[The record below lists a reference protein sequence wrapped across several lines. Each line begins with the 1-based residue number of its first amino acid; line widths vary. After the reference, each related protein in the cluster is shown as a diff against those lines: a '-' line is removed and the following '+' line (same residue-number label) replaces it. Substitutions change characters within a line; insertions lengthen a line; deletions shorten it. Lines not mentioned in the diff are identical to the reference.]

1 MAPVRAPAPATQRT
15 SEGFEAFREGLDL
28 LRTVVA
34 DPDNIAVGP
43 EAFYLNSYGYEGFV
57 HDLVSDY
64 RVLSVVRT
72 KPGAAFFI
80 SRPAHGTYYPAFI
93 MYDEQ
98 GVADQVVSL
107 FVGNERKG
115 VAVAAAHDNRSYL
128 FVLSQ
133 PCEFTG
139 TALITLMTPD
149 SAAGA
154 DSGGGSYRIENL
166 LLLKEK
172 PRQEPRRY
180 GFSSVLAVP
189 SERAGR
195 RQARIT
201 WITDWATRSR
211 LEYGPSTRYGSRVES
226 EEELFPPSAATYAQ
240 VYVPPVTAI
249 YNNHRLI
256 LDGLQ
261 EDRTYHFRLLGT
273 TPDGTEVASPDHTFS
288 TAPHSRVRGTV
299 EHGSVPLEVANE
311 APVERAS
318 WPVTSGIPFPQ
329 GALTAA
335 ENTRL
340 LNRAGAEV
348 PLQAAVLAEWP
359 DGSVKW
365 LLLDFQ
371 ADVGAAGSAEYRLEY
386 GNGVVRREGGP
397 RTPIEVAADGP
408 RVELSTGPLKLLL
421 DCEAPCFPGRVWID
435 ANGDGVFS
443 ADEEITNPRSPGSME
458 LVTAAGTT
466 YGTHHGP
473 CSAVVEER
481 GPLRTVVKVQGRLQA
496 ADGSRMFTYITRIN
510 AYAGKD
516 FLRVLHTWENDRVA
530 ENFTAVR
537 SLVLRTPLR
546 LNDSSCTLF
555 GADDAAYRSNRQ
567 PTLAQ
572 LEDDEYTVAEQ
583 GGIRQRGQRAQGTVD
598 LSDAA
603 RGLTVAMRDFWQN
616 YPKSLGAAE
625 NSLEVGLCPPL
636 PDDRYGGRGEVEDK
650 LYYYLQGGEYKF
662 KQGVSRTHELVYRF
676 HAAGAPNSP
685 PHLQEPLRARAPAA
699 WYCDSKAF
707 GDVAAADA
715 RKFPEY
721 EQYADNCL
729 ANYLETRETGREYGV
744 LNFGDWYHVQKWGN
758 IEYDTPHV
766 FFLHYARGGDP
777 RFFAAGEQAV
787 RHYLDVDTCHHHAD
801 HGFVDRVY
809 AHCIGHVGDYYPYYY
824 RKGGAQGVVEVEVD
838 HTWVQGLLDYH
849 LLSGDRRALEI
860 ATRVADKYDQLYTV
874 NFDFCNCRRPGWHLI
889 LTMAMYQATGDHFY
903 LNAAKLIIQRVR
915 ERYTPDGWPHQL
927 LLGHCECLPRCSGNA
942 DFMVGVLLSGLK
954 RYHQATGDEAAA
966 DLIVGACEF
975 LIREHWLAA
984 EKAFRYTRCPKSGT
998 SAARN
1003 SLILEGPAYAY
1014 RLSGD
1019 ERFKSA
1025 VLTGFYEGLKGAA
1038 HAAQPIGKHFGERAW
1053 VAPHI
1058 LYDIDTCMR

>member
-1 MAPVRAPAPATQRT
+1 MVRAAAPATQRA
-15 SEGFEAFREGLDL
+15 SEGFEAFREDLDL
-28 LRTVVA
+28 LGALVA
-34 DPDNIAVGP
+34 DPDNIAIGP
-43 EAFYLNSYGYEGFV
+43 EAFYLNSYGYEGFAL
-57 HDLVSDY
+57 DLVSDF

-72 KPGAAFFI
+72 RPGAAFFV
-80 SRPAHGTYYPAFI
+80 SRPARGTYYPAFVI
-93 MYDEQ
+93 YDEQ
-98 GVADQVVSL
+98 GVPDQVVSL

-115 VAVAAAHDNRSYL
+115 VAVAAAHDNRSWLY
-128 FVLSQ
+128 VLSQ
-133 PCEFTG
+133 PCQFNG

-149 SAAGA
+149 GAAGEDGA
-154 DSGGGSYRIENL
+154 AGGSYRIENL

-172 PRQEPRRY
+172 PHQEPRRY
-180 GFSSVLAVP
+180 GFSSVRADTFE
-189 SERAGR
+189 SAGR
-195 RQARIT
+195 HQARIT
-201 WITDWATRSR
+201 WISDWATRSR
-211 LEYGPSTRYGSRVES
+211 LEYGPTTRYGSRVES
-226 EEELFPPSAATYAQ
+226 EETVFPPSAATYAQ

-273 TPDGTEVASPDHTFS
+273 APDGTEVVSPDHTFS
-288 TAPHSRVRGTV
+288 TAPRRRARGTV
-299 EHGSVPLEVANE
+299 ERGLVPLEVANE
-311 APVERAS
+311 APVERHG
-318 WPVTSGIPFPQ
+318 WPVTSGIPFPR

-335 ENTRL
+335 EETRL
-340 LNRAGAEV
+340 LDGAGAEV
-348 PLQAAVLAEWP
+348 PLQTAVLAEWP
-359 DGSVKW
+359 DGSIKW

-371 ADVGAAGSAEYRLEY
+371 ADVAAVGSAEYRLEY
-386 GNGVVRREGGP
+386 GSGVVRRPDGLH
-397 RTPIEVAADGP
+397 TPVAVAEDGP
-408 RVELSTGPLKLLL
+408 RVELSTGPLKLLV
-421 DCEAPCFPGRVWID
+421 DTEAPSFPGRVWID
-435 ANGDGVFS
+435 G
-443 ADEEITNPRSPGSME
+443 EEITDPAAPGCME
-458 LVTAAGTT
+458 LVTADGTAFS
-466 YGTHHGP
+466 THGAP
-473 CSAVVEER
+473 TTVVVEER
-481 GPLRTVVKVQGRLQA
+481 GPLRTAVKVQGRLQA
-496 ADGSRMFTYITRIN
+496 ADGSRTSTCTTRIN

-516 FLRVLHTWENDRVA
+516 FLRILHTWENDHVA
-530 ENFTAVR
+530 DNFLAVR
-537 SLVLRTPLR
+537 SLTLRTPLR
-546 LNDSSCTLF
+546 LADSSCTLF
-555 GADDAAYRSNRQ
+555 GADDAAYRSDRQ
-567 PTLAQ
+567 PTLTQ
-572 LEDDEYTVAEQ
+572 FEDDEFSLTEHGAV
-583 GGIRQRGQRAQGTVD
+583 RQRGGRAQGVID

-603 RGLTVAMRDFWQN
+603 RGLTVAVRDFWQN
-616 YPKSLGAAE
+616 YPKSLGATDDAV
-625 NSLEVGLCPPL
+625 EVGLCPPQ
-636 PDDRYGGRGEVEDK
+636 PDDRYRDRGELEDK
-650 LYYYLQGGEYKF
+650 LYYYLKDGAYQL

-676 HAAGAPNSP
+676 HAGGAPDSP

-721 EQYADNCL
+721 ERYADNCI
-729 ANYLETRETGREYGV
+729 ANYLETRETGREYGM
-744 LNFGDWYHVQKWGN
+744 LNFGDWFHVQKWGN

-824 RKGGAQGVVEVEVD
+824 RKGGAQSVVEVEVD

-903 LNAAKLIIQRVR
+903 LNAATLIIQRVR

-927 LLGHCECLPRCSGNA
+927 LLGHCECLPRCVGNA

-954 RYHQATGDEAAA
+954 RYHQATGDAEVA

-1019 ERFKSA
+1019 ERFRSA
-1025 VLTGFYEGLKGAA
+1025 VLDGFHDGLKGAA
-1038 HAAQPIGKHFGERAW
+1038 HAAQPIGKHFGERAC

-1058 LYDIDTCMR
+1058 LYDIDTHMRRQP

>member
-1 MAPVRAPAPATQRT
+1 MVRAAAPATQRA

-34 DPDNIAVGP
+34 DPDNIAIGP
-43 EAFYLNSYGYEGFV
+43 EAFYLDSYGYEGFAL
-57 HDLVSDY
+57 DLVSDY

-72 KPGAAFFI
+72 RPGAAFFV
-80 SRPAHGTYYPAFI
+80 SRPARGTYYPAFVI
-93 MYDEQ
+93 YDEQ
-98 GVADQVVSL
+98 GVPDQVVSL

-128 FVLSQ
+128 YVLSQ

-149 SAAGA
+149 GPDSADHG
-154 DSGGGSYRIENL
+154 SGSYRIENL
-166 LLLKEK
+166 LLLKEM

-180 GFSSVLAVP
+180 GFSSMRADP
-189 SERAGR
+189 FERGGGH
-195 RQARIT
+195 QARIT
-201 WITDWATRSR
+201 WTTDWATRSR
-211 LEYGPSTRYGSRVES
+211 LEYGPTTRYGSRVES
-226 EEELFPPSAATYAQ
+226 EEATFPPSAATYAQ

-249 YNNHRLI
+249 FNNHRLI
-256 LDGLQ
+256 LDDLQ
-261 EDRTYHFRLLGT
+261 ENQTYHFRLLGRA
-273 TPDGTEVASPDHTFS
+273 PDGTEVVSRDHTFS
-288 TAPHSRVRGTV
+288 TAPRPRARGTV
-299 EHGSVPLEVANE
+299 ERARVPLEVANE
-311 APVERAS
+311 APMERRG

-340 LNRAGAEV
+340 LDRTGAEI
-348 PLQAAVLAEWP
+348 PLQTAELAAWP

-371 ADVGAAGSAEYRLEY
+371 ADVGAAGSAGYRLEFGY
-386 GNGVVRREGGP
+386 GVVRRNDGP
-397 RTPIEVAADGP
+397 RTPVEVAADGR

-421 DCEAPCFPGRVWID
+421 DTEAPCFPGRVWID
-435 ANGDGVFS
+435 ADGDGVFS
-443 ADEEITNPRSPGSME
+443 ADEEITDPAAPGCVE
-458 LVTAAGTT
+458 LVTADGTAFSSL
-466 YGTHHGP
+466 GGP
-473 CSAVVEER
+473 CSVAVEER
-481 GPLRTVVKVQGRLQA
+481 GPLRTVLKVRSRLQA
-496 ADGSRMFTYITRIN
+496 TDGSRTLTCITRIN

-516 FLRVLHTWENDRVA
+516 FLRILHTWENDHTA
-530 ENFTAVR
+530 DNFLAVR
-537 SLVLRTPLR
+537 SLTLRTPLR
-546 LNDSSCTLF
+546 LSSASCTLF
-555 GADDAAYRSNRQ
+555 GADDASYRSRSSGQ
-567 PTLAQ
+567 PTLTQ
-572 LEDDEYTVAEQ
+572 LEDDEFSVTERDV
-583 GGIRQRGQRAQGTVD
+583 IRQRGGRAPGTVD
-598 LSDAA
+598 LSDAT
-603 RGLTVAMRDFWQN
+603 RGLTVAVRDFWQN
-616 YPKSLGAAE
+616 YPKSLGATDNAV
-625 NSLEVGLCPPL
+625 EVGLCPPL
-636 PDDRYGGRGEVEDK
+636 PDGRYRDRGELEDK
-650 LYYYLQGGEYKF
+650 LYYYLQDGAYRL

-676 HAAGAPNSP
+676 HAAGAPDAP
-685 PHLQEPLRARAPAA
+685 PQLQEPLRARAPAA

-707 GDVAAADA
+707 GDLAAADA
-715 RKFPEY
+715 GKFPEY
-721 EQYADNCL
+721 ERYAENCL
-729 ANYLETRETGREYGV
+729 ANYLETRETGREYGM
-744 LNFGDWYHVQKWGN
+744 LNFGDWFHVQKWGN

-777 RFFAAGEQAV
+777 RFFTAGEQAV

-809 AHCIGHVGDYYPYYY
+809 AHCIGHVGDYYPYYF

-849 LLSGDRRALEI
+849 LLSGDRRALEV

-889 LTMAMYQATGDHFY
+889 LTMAMYQATGDHFH

-915 ERYTPDGWPHQL
+915 ERYTPNGWPHQL
-927 LLGHCECLPRCSGNA
+927 LLGHCECLPRCVGNA

-954 RYHQATGDEAAA
+954 RYHQATGDAAA
-966 DLIVGACEF
+966 AELIVGACEF

-984 EKAFRYTRCPKSGT
+984 ENAFRYTRCPKSGT
-998 SAARN
+998 SGARN

-1019 ERFKSA
+1019 ERFKDA
-1025 VLTGFYEGLKGAA
+1025 VLNGFHEGLKGAA
-1038 HAAQPIGKHFGERAW
+1038 HAAQPIGKHFGERAC

-1058 LYDIDTCMR
+1058 LYDIDTHMR